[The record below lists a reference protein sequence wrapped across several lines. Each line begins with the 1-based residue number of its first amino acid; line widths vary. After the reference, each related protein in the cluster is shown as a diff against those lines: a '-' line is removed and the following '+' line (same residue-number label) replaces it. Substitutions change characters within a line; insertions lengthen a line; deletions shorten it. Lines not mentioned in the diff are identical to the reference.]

1 MTTTT
6 PPHLADLTLTYVTA
20 DRVDEYLAAVLRGF
34 HDDYNPEVWRPYRAA
49 FEPERNF
56 GFTVDGR
63 WVSTCG
69 AYTMRMVVPGGRVPI
84 AAITVVTVHPS
95 YRRRGLLR
103 QMMTHQ
109 LEGIATSGVEP
120 VALLWASE
128 AAIYGR
134 FGYGEALSRLR
145 LSGQTRALTLGKSVV

>member
-1 MTTTT
+1 MTT
-6 PPHLADLTLTYVTA
+6 PPHLAELELTYATA
-20 DRVDEYLAAVLRGF
+20 DRVEEYFTAVLRGF
-34 HDDYNPEVWRPYRAA
+34 HEDYTPTLWRPHQAV

-69 AYTMRMVVPGGRVPI
+69 AYSLQMMVPGGAVPV
-84 AAITVVTVHPS
+84 AAVTLVTVHPS

-109 LEGIATSGVEP
+109 LQGIATRGIEP

-128 AAIYGR
+128 AAIY
-134 FGYGEALSRLR
+134 
-145 LSGQTRALTLGKSVV
+145 